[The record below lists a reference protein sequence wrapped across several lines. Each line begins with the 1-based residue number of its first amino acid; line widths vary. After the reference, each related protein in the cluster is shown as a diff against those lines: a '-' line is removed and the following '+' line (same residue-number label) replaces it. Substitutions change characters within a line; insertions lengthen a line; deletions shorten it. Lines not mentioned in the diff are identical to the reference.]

1 MPDCICA
8 NENKENLL
16 FDQTV
21 GALQEILIDPD
32 FTKMQNEFL
41 DKNCDEF
48 EDNKENKL
56 SYTKIFK
63 EYVEL
68 VESVLDKQLNDRVNG
83 YSQEKFMEQLKER
96 PEEVTGDVFDM
107 LETMADF
114 EEFRGLMLA
123 HRNVKSGRGLGL
135 ELTNNCAR
143 GT

>member
-83 YSQEKFMEQLKER
+83 YSQEKFMEQLKYKNFSKIKK
-96 PEEVTGDVFDM
+96 TM
-107 LETMADF
+107 LNDHLLATKGTP
-114 EEFRGLMLA
+114 RGSYRRRLR
-123 HRNVKSGRGLGL
+123 HVGNYG
-135 ELTNNCAR
+135 
-143 GT
+143 